1 MGEPPEGAPPDDP
14 LSTRALARCDDLIRE
29 YETYWRRRKPLYLGF
44 QSAAV
49 LLAGITPV
57 LLLTGI
63 SKALQALP
71 AALAAILGGLV
82 AIYHWQDNVTRCAYA
97 AEALK
102 SERAKFVTRA
112 TDRYNNDKTALDNFV
127 AQIED
132 IRMTEVRGWRADW
145 RQAAS
150 DKSDESDQT
159 STRVAGKARR
169 APQHPYRRAT

>member
-1 MGEPPEGAPPDDP
+1 MGEQPGSAPPGDP
-14 LSTRALARCDDLIRE
+14 YTLALARCDDLIRE
-29 YETYWRRRKPLYLGF
+29 YEGYWRRRKPLYLGF

-82 AIYHWQDNVTRCAYA
+82 AIYHWQDNVSRCAYA

-102 SERAKFVTRA
+102 SERAKFVIRA
-112 TDRYNNDKTALDNFV
+112 TDRHNNDKSALDNFV

-145 RQAAS
+145 RQAQS
-150 DKSDESDQT
+150 DKSDKGDQR
-159 STRVAGKARR
+159 STGVAFDREDDV
-169 APQHPYRRAT
+169 AP